1 MSVTS
6 RFTFALIQQLQ
17 KDVDALSRAVTDLQN
32 QSAAANGSL
41 ILSLQNT
48 LQSVCDVLSSTTTE
62 PDNVFMHPT
71 FTECTVGVLNYLDDE
86 GIPHDLETEL
96 DAKLS
101 IGAKVTPCYYSNN
114 RNISLDCS
122 ETNKACVSF
131 RSNDSSSLDDTYDCK
146 IVSVGG
152 LYN

>member
-6 RFTFALIQQLQ
+6 RFPFALIQQLQ
-17 KDVDALSRAVTDLQN
+17 KDVGSLSRLVTELQN
-32 QSAAANGSL
+32 QNADDGVL

-48 LQSVCDVLSSTTTE
+48 LQSVCAVLSSTTTE
-62 PDNVFMHPT
+62 PDNMFMHPT

-101 IGAKVTPCYYSNN
+101 IGAKVTSC
-114 RNISLDCS
+114 
-122 ETNKACVSF
+122 
-131 RSNDSSSLDDTYDCK
+131 
-146 IVSVGG
+146 
-152 LYN
+152 